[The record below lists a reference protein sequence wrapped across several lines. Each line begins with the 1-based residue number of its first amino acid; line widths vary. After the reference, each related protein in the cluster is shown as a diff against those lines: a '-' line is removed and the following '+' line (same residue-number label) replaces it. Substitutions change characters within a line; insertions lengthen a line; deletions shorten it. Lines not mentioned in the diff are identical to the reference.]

1 MGSPITLSGFNKID
15 FNMILSAVM
24 EQERAPIR
32 TLEAQKKSFETQN
45 TAFGTFAGKLATL
58 ESAVK
63 ALADVTSLA
72 KLSATT
78 SDSTAVGVS
87 TTSGTVAGTYDVVVS
102 ELAKAQV
109 TSSTSTY
116 ASLDDVV
123 ATSGTLSL
131 LKSGNPPVDIVVTG
145 SMTIQQLADAINASS
160 SAPVAASVVQAA
172 PGQYRLVLTGK
183 STGTANAFT
192 MTSSLSGGSGLT
204 FTDTDSD
211 GVYGDS
217 SADNS
222 QNAIN
227 ASLTVNNVA
236 ISSASNTITDAV
248 PGVTLTLLKKDPTK
262 TITVTSSRDN
272 TAAADLLNAF
282 AKAYNDVVTFV
293 KDQTAAAVSGK
304 PSIGRDSVVRGFKE
318 ALGTKL
324 SAEYT
329 VGGTF
334 TRLASIGLEFDVQGK
349 LSLNKTVFDTALASS
364 STDVQKLFAG
374 TDGTGGAFG
383 TIKTLVKEYTQSG
396 GQVPGAQTRLNDQ
409 VKNLRNRLDVLE
421 SQLAVRRTALQK
433 QFIAADMAMSRL
445 NSQGSSLS
453 QLGGQ
458 YRLF

>member
-1 MGSPITLSGFNKID
+1 MGSPITISGFNKID

-32 TLEAQKKSFETQN
+32 SLEAQKKSFETQN
-45 TAFGTFAGKLATL
+45 TAFGTFAGKLVTL

-63 ALADVTSLA
+63 NLADVASLA
-72 KLSATT
+72 KLTATT

-87 TTSGTVAGTYDVVVS
+87 TTSGTVPGTYDVVVS
-102 ELAKAQV
+102 ELAKSQV
-109 TSSTSTY
+109 TTSTSTY
-116 ASLDDVV
+116 ASLDDIV

-131 LKSGNPPVDIVVTG
+131 LKSGSPPVDIVVTG
-145 SMTIQQLADAINASS
+145 GMSIKQLADAINANSN
-160 SAPVAASVVQAA
+160 APVAASVVQAA

-204 FTDTDSD
+204 FTDTDTD

-217 SADNS
+217 AADNS
-222 QNAIN
+222 QSALN
-227 ASLTVNNVA
+227 ASVTVNNVA
-236 ISSASNTITDAV
+236 ISSATNTIADAA

-262 TITVTSSRDN
+262 TITVSASRDT
-272 TAAADLLNAF
+272 TAAADLVNAF

-293 KDQTAAAVSGK
+293 KDQTAAAISGK

-324 SAEYT
+324 GAEYT
-329 VGGTF
+329 VGGSYR
-334 TRLASIGLEFDVQGK
+334 RLASIGLEFDVQGK
-349 LSLNKTVFDTALASS
+349 LTLNKTMFDAALTASQS
-364 STDVQKLFAG
+364 DVQKLFAG

-383 TIKTLVKEYTQSG
+383 TLKTLVKDYTQSG
-396 GQVPGAQTRLNDQ
+396 GQVPGAQTRLNGQ
-409 VKNLRNRLDVLE
+409 VKNLRNRLDALE
-421 SQLAVRRTALQK
+421 DQLVIRRNALQK

-458 YRLF
+458 FRLF

>member
-32 TLEAQKKSFETQN
+32 SLEAQKKSFETQN

-58 ESAVK
+58 ETAVK
-63 ALADVTSLA
+63 NLADVASLA
-72 KLSATT
+72 KLTATT

-87 TTSGTVAGTYDVVVS
+87 TTSGTVSGTYDVVVN

-109 TSSTSTY
+109 TTSTSTY

-145 SMTIQQLADAINASS
+145 SMTVKQLADAINANSN
-160 SAPVAASVVQAA
+160 APVAASVVQAA

-192 MTSSLSGGSGLT
+192 MTSSLSGGNGLT
-204 FTDTDSD
+204 FADADTD

-217 SADNS
+217 ATDNS

-227 ASLTVNNVA
+227 ASATVNGIA
-236 ISSASNTITDAV
+236 ISSATNTIADAA
-248 PGVTLTLLKKDPTK
+248 PGVTLTLLKKDPAK
-262 TITVTSSRDN
+262 TVTVTATRDD
-272 TAAADLLNAF
+272 TGAADLVNKF
-282 AKAYNDVVTFV
+282 VSAYNDVVTFV
-293 KDQTAAAVSGK
+293 KDQKTAGISGRAN
-304 PSIGRDSVVRGFKE
+304 IGRDSVVRGFKDSVG
-318 ALGTKL
+318 AKL
-324 SAEYT
+324 LAEYT
-329 VGGTF
+329 VGGSF
-334 TRLASIGLEFDVQGK
+334 KRLAAVGLEFDLQGK
-349 LSLNKTVFDTALASS
+349 LSLNKTVFNSALASS
-364 STDVQKLFAG
+364 QSDVQKLFAG

-383 TIKTLVKEYTQSG
+383 ALKTMVKEYTQTG
-396 GQVPGAQTRLNDQ
+396 GMVSDAKTRLTDQ
-409 VKNLRNRLDVLE
+409 VRNLDNRLDALE
-421 SQLAVRRTALQK
+421 SQLAIRRNALQK